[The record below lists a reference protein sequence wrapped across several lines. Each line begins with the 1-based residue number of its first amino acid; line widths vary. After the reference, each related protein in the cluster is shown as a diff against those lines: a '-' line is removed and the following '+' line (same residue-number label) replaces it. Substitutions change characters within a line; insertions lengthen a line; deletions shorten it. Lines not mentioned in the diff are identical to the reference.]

1 MYLKNKAKKIWLS
14 IVSNIDH
21 DKLESLVLKTK
32 EIFDTMQSSGKLYLF
47 KEKIELSVSMIKDY
61 VSGNYKNV
69 PWKAISAIAASLVY
83 LLLPF
88 DAIADFFPLIGLLDD
103 AFIIG
108 LCIKLFNDEIEKYRE
123 WKYGIY
129 DYTDIDD
136 KKEEYEEETSE
147 ENKE

>member
-14 IVSNIDH
+14 IISNINY
-21 DKLESLVLKTK
+21 DKLESLVLKSK
-32 EIFDTMQSSGKLYLF
+32 EIFSAMQSSGKLYLF
-47 KEKIELSVSMIKDY
+47 KDKIEISISMIKDY

-69 PWKAISAIAASLVY
+69 PWKVISAIGASLVY

-108 LCIKLFNDEIEKYRE
+108 LCIKSFNDEIEKYRE

-129 DYTDIDD
+129 DYTEDIES
-136 KKEEYEEETSE
+136 KKEEIYKEDEE
-147 ENKE
+147 

>member
-14 IVSNIDH
+14 ITSNINH
-21 DKLESLVLKTK
+21 DKLESLLLKTK
-32 EIFDTMQSSGKLYLF
+32 EIFNTMQSSDRLYLF
-47 KEKIELSVSMIKDY
+47 KDKIEIFISMIKDY
-61 VSGNYKNV
+61 ISGNYKNV
-69 PWKAISAIAASLVY
+69 PWKVISAIAASLLY

-108 LCIKLFNDEIEKYRE
+108 LCIKSFNDEIEKYRE

-129 DYTDIDD
+129 DYTDDD
-136 KKEEYEEETSE
+136 ETYKEEQTSKKNEE
-147 ENKE
+147 

>member
-14 IVSNIDH
+14 IISNINY
-21 DKLESLVLKTK
+21 DKLESLVLKSK
-32 EIFDTMQSSGKLYLF
+32 EIFSAMQSSGKLYLF
-47 KEKIELSVSMIKDY
+47 KDKIEISISMIKDY

-69 PWKAISAIAASLVY
+69 PWKVISAIGASLVY

-108 LCIKLFNDEIEKYRE
+108 LCIKSFNDEIEKYRE
-123 WKYGIY
+123 WKYKIY
-129 DYTDIDD
+129 DYTENEED
-136 KKEEYEEETSE
+136 KDYKEETEETFNE
-147 ENKE
+147 

>member
-14 IVSNIDH
+14 IISNINY
-21 DKLESLVLKTK
+21 DKLESLVLKSK
-32 EIFDTMQSSGKLYLF
+32 EIFSAMQSSGKLYLF
-47 KEKIELSVSMIKDY
+47 KDKIEISISMIKDY

-69 PWKAISAIAASLVY
+69 PWKVISAIGASLVY

-108 LCIKLFNDEIEKYRE
+108 LCIKSFNDEIEKYRE
-123 WKYGIY
+123 WKYRIY
-129 DYTDIDD
+129 DYTEYIED
-136 KKEEYEEETSE
+136 KEESK
-147 ENKE
+147 ENK

>member
-14 IVSNIDH
+14 IISNINH
-21 DKLESLVLKTK
+21 DKLESLLLKTK
-32 EIFDTMQSSGKLYLF
+32 EIFKAMQSSGKLYIF
-47 KEKIELSVSMIKDY
+47 KDKIEISISMIKDY
-61 VSGNYKNV
+61 ISGNYKNV
-69 PWKAISAIAASLVY
+69 PWKVISAIGASLLY

-108 LCIKLFNDEIEKYRE
+108 LCIKSFNDEIEKYRE

-129 DYTDIDD
+129 DYTEDIES
-136 KKEEYEEETSE
+136 KKEEIYKEDEE
-147 ENKE
+147 